1 MKNVCFRLK
10 PRQHFEDGEFFN
22 NFPNDVC
29 NFSVGKVLPK
39 WNFSRDVKP
48 IEKILYPGS
57 FAQILEAK
65 TSLMLRTCIIKNEMK
80 NKGFQSSAHNFWR
93 RNICRSAF
101 LTEWKRRISQHSVK
115 HFHLIYSSFP
125 DISTLMCARLGDT
138 CFALNLHRLQTFSW

>member
-48 IEKILYPGS
+48 IEKNIVPWIIRS
-57 FAQILEAK
+57 NPRSENKPNAK
-65 TSLMLRTCIIKNEMK
+65 NM
-80 NKGFQSSAHNFWR
+80 H
-93 RNICRSAF
+93 
-101 LTEWKRRISQHSVK
+101 
-115 HFHLIYSSFP
+115 Y
-125 DISTLMCARLGDT
+125 
-138 CFALNLHRLQTFSW
+138 